1 MLKEWLGDIL
11 LINNVILIV
20 FFITFFTVFAI
31 ASRSKSNKLDWLD
44 LLLDSDTGKLSLSKF
59 GNFFG
64 IAISSWILIYFVQ
77 VKEAYSMFPSLF
89 MAWLAFLGG
98 VYTFN
103 NFIKSRKKSD
113 SEETTTETDTDTT
126 DTKSS

>member
-1 MLKEWLGDIL
+1 MLRELLGDIKL
-11 LINNVILIV
+11 LNNVLLLAFFVIFGIV
-20 FFITFFTVFAI
+20 FFIADRS
-31 ASRSKSNKLDWLD
+31 AKSRLDWTD
-44 LLLDSDTGKLSLSKF
+44 LLIDSDSGKLSLAKL

-77 VKEAYSMFPSLF
+77 VKESYSMFPTLF

-103 NFIKSRKKSD
+103 NFLKTKRPPSD
-113 SEETTTETDTDTT
+113 NTEDESETP
-126 DTKSS
+126 K

>member
-1 MLKEWLGDIL
+1 MIKDFLGDIS
-11 LINNVILIV
+11 LINNLMLFSFFIIFAIV
-20 FFITFFTVFAI
+20 FAV
-31 ASRSKSNKLDWLD
+31 ASHSKNNKLDWLD
-44 LLLDSDTGKLSLSKF
+44 LLLDSDTGKLSVAKF

-77 VKEAYSMFPSLF
+77 VPAAYGMFPSLF

-103 NFIKSRKKSD
+103 NFLKTRKPPAD
-113 SEETTTETDTDTT
+113 DTT
-126 DTKSS
+126 DPPAEK